1 MHKIT
6 FRAQSIIKVDF
17 LNGHQVIFRKK
28 SSQNSYG
35 LLIEVI
41 DEGCGID
48 TEDPKPL
55 LKVLNYLINYLKQL
69 TKSPLE
75 ISLDL
80 HDKDCL
86 LSLMAYSD
94 AAELPEISEQLDES
108 LKLYNASKKVIH
120 EKDKYIQI
128 KLSFVK

>member
-1 MHKIT
+1 MPANHYDLKQLIYL
-6 FRAQSIIKVDF
+6 IKDNKDF
-17 LNGHQVIFRKK
+17 DAN
-28 SSQNSYG
+28 
-35 LLIEVI
+35 LIL

-55 LKVLNYLINYLKQL
+55 IKSLNYLINYLKQL
-69 TKSPLE
+69 TQNPLE

-80 HDKDCL
+80 RDKDCL

-108 LKLYNASKKVIH
+108 LKIYNASKKVIH
-120 EKDKYIQI
+120 EKGKYIQI
-128 KLSFVK
+128 KVNFIK